1 MNDPLLG
8 HPQANAL
15 LRVARAK
22 RISPCGVHLGRHREQ
37 SPCERAQRTG
47 RWHGGVAGLAA
58 VRSLTA
64 TASALRWRRG
74 SGRSLRPGADM
85 LDRRGAPTT
94 RLRMAEVTVARSLR
108 VVGVVF
114 STALRMAG

>member
-1 MNDPLLG
+1 MKRHRLASVNSGYPG
-8 HPQANAL
+8 RQADQSPIG
-15 LRVARAK
+15 RITRAK

-64 TASALRWRRG
+64 TAPVLW
-74 SGRSLRPGADM
+74 
-85 LDRRGAPTT
+85 
-94 RLRMAEVTVARSLR
+94 
-108 VVGVVF
+108 
-114 STALRMAG
+114 